1 MGWGGSRKIPILWE
15 WKERSTMTTTVITVL
30 FLLASCLQ
38 STVLLK
44 LIELIKQ
51 YR

>member
-1 MGWGGSRKIPILWE
+1 
-15 WKERSTMTTTVITVL
+15 MTTTVITVL

-44 LIELIKQ
+44 LVSMIEEQ
-51 YR
+51 NR